1 MHLSY
6 RWGCKSIAMNTC
18 SKSLLLCDSIIPVC
32 IRCVDS
38 LTAWW
43 QSLGVAGWVW
53 GWEWGAADSE
63 EERKG
68 KVQREQRE
76 KKADREWDREVWCAG
91 LRASVSCRGLQMAL
105 RIKSKLCWLPRN
117 GLCDTS
123 GATWEGGKTG
133 AEGGG
138 WRRGAAATEWKSPS
152 NEFLKYLKINCL
164 WKSSTDSWYAGW
176 MGAKWK
182 VALSLH
188 FSSSQPLLYLGI
200 IHFLTFHSLP
210 CS

>member
-1 MHLSY
+1 
-6 RWGCKSIAMNTC
+6 MNTS
-18 SKSLLLCDSIIPVC
+18 SKSHYPCMYEMC
-32 IRCVDS
+32 
-38 LTAWW
+38 W
-43 QSLGVAGWVW
+43 QSHSGATEPGGSWVV
-53 GWEWGAADSE
+53 GGLLIVKKKEKVGSAESRG
-63 EERKG
+63 ER
-68 KVQREQRE
+68 
-76 KKADREWDREVWCAG
+76 KADRQWDREVRG
-91 LRASVSCRGLQMAL
+91 YGPSVSCRGLQMAL

-138 WRRGAAATEWKSPS
+138 WRRGAAAVEWKSPS

-164 WKSSTDSWYAGW
+164 WKSSADSWYAGW

-200 IHFLTFHSLP
+200 IHFLTLTCRHGHA
-210 CS
+210 CRYCTNIRV